1 MKTELFCCNSRYYSP
16 EFCRF
21 ISLDSI
27 EYLDAESINGLN
39 LYCCCANDPINYY
52 DPSGL
57 FVISTLTLI
66 IIGTAVL
73 TTAGVII
80 YGAVTDTPVVLYI
93 SVTIPI
99 MLKEINPKVGFSL
112 VFDFKNKN
120 VEGYFH
126 AGGSVG
132 FCLLVSDILLGSL
145 KITRIQ
151 EIMLNIFR
159 M

>member
-1 MKTELFCCNSRYYSP
+1 MNV
-16 EFCRF
+16 
-21 ISLDSI
+21 
-27 EYLDAESINGLN
+27 
-39 LYCCCANDPINYY
+39 DP
-52 DPSGL
+52 GGH

-66 IIGTAVL
+66 IIGAAVL

-132 FCLLVSDILLGSL
+132 FLSPGLGYSVWIIENY
-145 KITRIQ
+145 KNPGDYAEHFTNVGVNIGVGIEHCFDPTKPYSSTVKATTITFSTGKSAYVGYDYYWQ
-151 EIMLNIFR
+151 VF
-159 M
+159 

>member
-1 MKTELFCCNSRYYSP
+1 M
-16 EFCRF
+16 
-21 ISLDSI
+21 
-27 EYLDAESINGLN
+27 
-39 LYCCCANDPINYY
+39 YCYCANDPINYY
-52 DPSGL
+52 DPSGH
-57 FVISTLTLI
+57 FVISTLALI
-66 IIGTAVL
+66 IIGAAVL

-80 YGAVTDTPVVLYI
+80 YVAVTDTPVVLDI

-99 MLKEINPKVGFSL
+99 KFKEINPKVGFSL

-126 AGGSVG
+126 AGGNVG
-132 FCLLVSDILLGSL
+132 FFLLVSDILLGSL

-151 EIMLNIFR
+151 EIMLNILR